1 MNERRLQAP
10 LIHTLWG
17 ALALSCLLS
26 SGAWAQALKPLQ
38 PVPSK
43 SSSGLSVRNPAAA
56 LSTVT
61 LDAAAPKALDFI
73 VAVVDNEPITNLEVN
88 RLVALA
94 DPSAAKMNRSALLLE
109 ALETLIDETA
119 QLNVARQA
127 GLQVPPD
134 ELEQA
139 LASTAQ
145 RNQISVDDMRQRL
158 KDQGVSWEQYRSQIR
173 RQIMLQRVREREVT
187 GRIKIQDFEVDAFLR
202 EQSQANVGKLAD
214 IHIAHILVAVPEKAT
229 GDEVAQLLTK
239 ADDLLKKAKAGQDF
253 GKLAAQF
260 SQAPDRN
267 NGGQLGLRSPDR
279 YPSLFADAVK
289 GLAVGEVTG
298 PVRSGA
304 GFHLLKLIERRN
316 AGDLPSTVTQTRARH
331 ILLRPGGQLSQ
342 DAARAKLASYRK
354 QVETGLAK
362 FEDLA
367 RDHSQD
373 GSANQGGDLGW
384 ANPGMMVP
392 EFEAAMAK
400 LAPGQVGDPL
410 VSRFGVHLIQVLERR
425 EAPLSVRDQ
434 QNLARNVLRE
444 RKFDE
449 AFKNWEREV
458 RGRAYVEYRETPQ

>member
-1 MNERRLQAP
+1 MNERRLQAT
-10 LIHTLWG
+10 LKHALWG
-17 ALALSCLLS
+17 ALVLSCWLS
-26 SGAWAQALKPLQ
+26 PGAWAQTLKPSQ
-38 PVPSK
+38 PVPAK

-56 LSTVT
+56 LSTIT

-119 QLNVARQA
+119 QLNVSRQA
-127 GLQVPPD
+127 GIQVPHD

-158 KDQGVSWEQYRSQIR
+158 KEQGVSWEQYRSQIR
-173 RQIMLQRVREREVT
+173 RQIMLQRVREREVS

-202 EQSQANVGKLAD
+202 EQSQANVGKPAD
-214 IHIAHILVAVPEKAT
+214 IHIAHILIAVPEKAN

-316 AGDLPSTVTQTRARH
+316 AGDLPSTVTQTRDRH

-354 QVETGLAK
+354 QVETGLA
-362 FEDLA
+362 
-367 RDHSQD
+367 
-373 GSANQGGDLGW
+373 
-384 ANPGMMVP
+384 
-392 EFEAAMAK
+392 
-400 LAPGQVGDPL
+400 
-410 VSRFGVHLIQVLERR
+410 
-425 EAPLSVRDQ
+425 
-434 QNLARNVLRE
+434 
-444 RKFDE
+444 
-449 AFKNWEREV
+449 
-458 RGRAYVEYRETPQ
+458 

>member
-26 SGAWAQALKPLQ
+26 SEAWAQALKPLQ

-56 LSTVT
+56 LSAIT
-61 LDAAAPKALDFI
+61 LDDAAPKALDFI

-88 RLVALA
+88 RLVSLA
-94 DPSAAKMNRSALLLE
+94 DPSAARMNRSALLLE

-127 GLQVPPD
+127 GIQVPPD

-158 KDQGVSWEQYRSQIR
+158 KEQGVSWEQYRSQIR

-187 GRIKIQDFEVDAFLR
+187 GRIKIQDFEVEAFLR
-202 EQSQANVGKLAD
+202 EQSQANGGKPAD
-214 IHIAHILVAVPEKAT
+214 IHIAHILVAVPEKAS

-316 AGDLPSTVTQTRARH
+316 AGDLPATVSQTRARH
-331 ILLRPGGQLSQ
+331 ILLRPGGKLSQ
-342 DAARAKLASYRK
+342 DAARAQLTSYKK

-367 RDHSQD
+367 RANSQD
-373 GSANQGGDLGW
+373 GSAEQGGDLGW

-434 QNLARNVLRE
+434 QNLARNLLRE

>member
-1 MNERRLQAP
+1 MNESRLQAA
-10 LIHTLWG
+10 LKLSFWG
-17 ALALSCLLS
+17 AFTLSCLLS
-26 SGAWAQALKPLQ
+26 PWAWSQTLKPQQ
-38 PVPSK
+38 PAPAK
-43 SSSGLSVRNPAAA
+43 SSSGLSVRNPAVV

-61 LDAAAPKALDFI
+61 FDNEAPKALDFI

-94 DPSAAKMNRSALLLE
+94 DPSAARMNRAALLLE
-109 ALETLIDETA
+109 GLETLIDETA
-119 QLNVARQA
+119 QLGVARQV
-127 GLQVPPD
+127 GIQVAPD

-145 RNQISVDDMRQRL
+145 RNQISVNEMRQRL
-158 KDQGVSWEQYRSQIR
+158 QEQGVSWDQYRGQIR
-173 RQIMLQRVREREVT
+173 RQILLQRVREREVS

-202 EQSQANVGKLAD
+202 EQNQANAGKAAD
-214 IHIAHILVAVPEKAT
+214 IHIAHILVAVPEKAST
-229 GDEVAQLLTK
+229 DEVAQLRTK
-239 ADDLLKKAKAGQDF
+239 ADDLVKKAKAGQDF

-267 NGGQLGLRSPDR
+267 NGGQLGLRNPER

-289 GLAVGEVTG
+289 SLAVGEVTG

-304 GFHLLKLIERRN
+304 GFHVLKLVERRK

-342 DAARAKLASYRK
+342 DAARGQLASYRT

-367 RDHSQD
+367 RAHSQD
-373 GSANQGGDLGW
+373 GSADQGGDLGW

-392 EFEAAMAK
+392 EFEAAMGK
-400 LAPGQVGDPL
+400 LGPGQMGDPL

-449 AFKNWEREV
+449 AYKNWEREV

>member
-1 MNERRLQAP
+1 MNEDPMQAN
-10 LIHTLWG
+10 LKLNIVRAIALWTLLG
-17 ALALSCLLS
+17 CS
-26 SGAWAQALKPLQ
+26 AWAQTLKPTQ
-38 PVPSK
+38 PLPSK
-43 SSSGLSVRNPAAA
+43 STGGLTVRNPAAV
-56 LSTVT
+56 LSPVT
-61 LDAAAPKALDFI
+61 LDKDAPKALDYI

-94 DPSAAKMNRSALLLE
+94 DPSAAKLNRNAMLLE
-109 ALETLIDETA
+109 AMETLIDETA
-119 QLNVARQA
+119 QLNAARQM
-127 GLQVPPD
+127 GMQVSSD

-139 LASTAQ
+139 LTVTAQ
-145 RNQISVDDMRQRL
+145 RNQLSLDDMRQRL

-173 RQIMLQRVREREVT
+173 RQIMLQRVRDREVN
-187 GRIKIQDFEVDAFLR
+187 GRIKIQDHEVDTFLR
-202 EQSQANVGKLAD
+202 EQSLSGNGRTPD
-214 IHIAHILVAVPEKAT
+214 IHIAHILVAVPENASA
-229 GDEVAQLLTK
+229 DDVAKMLTK
-239 ADDLLKKAKAGQDF
+239 ADELLKKAKAGQDF

-260 SQAPDRN
+260 SQAADRS

-304 GFHLLKLIERRN
+304 GFHLLKLLERRN
-316 AGDLPSTVTQTRARH
+316 AGDMPATITQTRARH
-331 ILLRPGGQLSQ
+331 ILLRPGGKLSQ
-342 DAARAKLASYRK
+342 DAARAQLTSYKK

-367 RDHSQD
+367 RANSQD
-373 GSANQGGDLGW
+373 GSAEQGGDLGW
-384 ANPGMMVP
+384 ANLGMMVP

-400 LAPGQVGDPL
+400 LAPGQLGDPL
-410 VSRFGVHLIQVLERR
+410 VSRFGVHLIQVMERR
-425 EAPLSVRDQ
+425 EAPLSLRDQ

>member
-26 SGAWAQALKPLQ
+26 SEAWAQALKPLQ

-56 LSTVT
+56 LSAIT
-61 LDAAAPKALDFI
+61 LDDAAPKALDFI

-88 RLVALA
+88 RLVSLA
-94 DPSAAKMNRSALLLE
+94 DPSAARMNRSALLLE

-127 GLQVPPD
+127 GIQVPPD

-158 KDQGVSWEQYRSQIR
+158 KEQGVSWEQYRSQIR

-187 GRIKIQDFEVDAFLR
+187 GRIKIQDFEVEAFLR
-202 EQSQANVGKLAD
+202 EQSQANGGKPAD
-214 IHIAHILVAVPEKAT
+214 IHIAHILVAVPEKAS

-298 PVRSGA
+298 PMRSGA

-316 AGDLPSTVTQTRARH
+316 AGDLPATVSQTRARH
-331 ILLRPGGQLSQ
+331 ILLRPGGKLSQ
-342 DAARAKLASYRK
+342 DAARAQLTSYKK

-367 RDHSQD
+367 RANSQD
-373 GSANQGGDLGW
+373 GSAEQGGDLGW

-434 QNLARNVLRE
+434 QNLARNLLRE

>member
-1 MNERRLQAP
+1 MNEYRLQTP
-10 LIHTLWG
+10 LKYALWG
-17 ALALSCLLS
+17 SLFLGCLIGP
-26 SGAWAQALKPLQ
+26 GAGAQTLKPSQ
-38 PVPSK
+38 PVPAK

-61 LDAAAPKALDFI
+61 LETATPKALDFI

-88 RLVALA
+88 RLVSLA
-94 DPSAAKMNRSALLLE
+94 DPSAAKMNRGALLLE

-119 QLNVARQA
+119 QLNLARQA
-127 GLQVPPD
+127 GIQVPPD

-139 LASTAQ
+139 LASTAL
-145 RNQISVDDMRQRL
+145 RNQISVDEMRQRL
-158 KDQGVSWEQYRSQIR
+158 KEQGVSWEQYRSQIR
-173 RQIMLQRVREREVT
+173 RQIILQRVREREVS

-202 EQSQANVGKLAD
+202 EQNQANVGKPAD
-214 IHIAHILVAVPEKAT
+214 IHIAHILIAVPEKAN

-239 ADDLLKKAKAGQDF
+239 ADEVLKKAKAGQDF
-253 GKLAAQF
+253 GKLAVQF

-304 GFHLLKLIERRN
+304 GFHVLKLIERRN

-342 DAARAKLASYRK
+342 DAARAKLTSFRK

-367 RDHSQD
+367 REHSQD

-392 EFEAAMAK
+392 EFESAMAK

-434 QNLARNVLRE
+434 QTLARNVLRE

-449 AFKNWEREV
+449 AYKNWEREV

>member
-26 SGAWAQALKPLQ
+26 SEAWAQALKPLQ

-56 LSTVT
+56 LSAVT
-61 LDAAAPKALDFI
+61 LDDAAPKALDFI

-88 RLVALA
+88 RLVSLA
-94 DPSAAKMNRSALLLE
+94 DPSAARMNRSALLLE

-127 GLQVPPD
+127 GIQVPPD

-158 KDQGVSWEQYRSQIR
+158 KEQGVSWEQYRSQIR

-187 GRIKIQDFEVDAFLR
+187 GRIKIQDFEVEAFLR
-202 EQSQANVGKLAD
+202 EQSQANGGKPAD
-214 IHIAHILVAVPEKAT
+214 IHIAHILVAVPEKAS

-316 AGDLPSTVTQTRARH
+316 AGDLPATVSQTRARH
-331 ILLRPGGQLSQ
+331 ILLRPGGKLSQ
-342 DAARAKLASYRK
+342 DAARAQLTSYKK

-367 RDHSQD
+367 RANSQD
-373 GSANQGGDLGW
+373 GSAEQGGDLGW

-434 QNLARNVLRE
+434 QNLARNLLRE

>member
-56 LSTVT
+56 LSAVT
-61 LDAAAPKALDFI
+61 LDDAAPKALDFI

-88 RLVALA
+88 RLVSLA
-94 DPSAAKMNRSALLLE
+94 DPSAARMNRSALLLE

-127 GLQVPPD
+127 GIQVPPD

-158 KDQGVSWEQYRSQIR
+158 KEQGVSWEQYRSQIR

-187 GRIKIQDFEVDAFLR
+187 GRIKIQDFEVEAFLR
-202 EQSQANVGKLAD
+202 EQSQANGGKPAD
-214 IHIAHILVAVPEKAT
+214 IHIAHILVAVPEKAS

-316 AGDLPSTVTQTRARH
+316 AGDLPATVSQTRARH
-331 ILLRPGGQLSQ
+331 ILLRPGGKLSQ
-342 DAARAKLASYRK
+342 DAAHAQLTSYKK

-367 RDHSQD
+367 RANSQD
-373 GSANQGGDLGW
+373 GSAEQGGDLGW

-434 QNLARNVLRE
+434 QNLARNLLRE

>member
-1 MNERRLQAP
+1 M
-10 LIHTLWG
+10 
-17 ALALSCLLS
+17 
-26 SGAWAQALKPLQ
+26 
-38 PVPSK
+38 
-43 SSSGLSVRNPAAA
+43 RNPAAVLA
-56 LSTVT
+56 PVT
-61 LDAAAPKALDFI
+61 LDSPSPKALDFI

-94 DPSAAKMNRSALLLE
+94 DPSAAKLNRNAMLLE
-109 ALETLIDETA
+109 ALETLIDEAA
-119 QLNVARQA
+119 QLGVARQL
-127 GLQVPPD
+127 GLQVSAD

-139 LASTAQ
+139 LAMTAQ
-145 RNQISVDDMRQRL
+145 RNQINMDELRQRL
-158 KDQGVSWEQYRSQIR
+158 KDQGISWDQYRSQIR
-173 RQIMLQRVREREVT
+173 RQILLQRVRDREVG
-187 GRIKIQDFEVDAFLR
+187 GRIKIQDYEVDAFLR
-202 EQSQANVGKLAD
+202 EQSLSGTGRTPD
-214 IHIAHILVAVPEKAT
+214 INIAHILVAVPENANA
-229 GDEVAQLLTK
+229 DEVAKLLTK
-239 ADDLLKKAKAGQDF
+239 ADELLKKAKAGQDF
-253 GKLAAQF
+253 GKLAAQY
-260 SQAPDRN
+260 SQATDRN
-267 NGGQLGLRSPDR
+267 NGGQLGLRPPQR

-289 GLAVGEVTG
+289 NLEVGAITG
-298 PVRSGA
+298 PLRSGA
-304 GFHLLKLIERRN
+304 GFHVLKLLERRN
-316 AGDLPSTVTQTRARH
+316 ASDMPSTVTQTRARH
-331 ILLRPGGQLSQ
+331 ILLRPGGKLSQ
-342 DAARAKLASYRK
+342 DAARAQLTSFKR

-367 RDHSQD
+367 RTHSQD
-373 GSANQGGDLGW
+373 GSAEQGGDLGW

>member
-1 MNERRLQAP
+1 MNETRLQAA
-10 LIHTLWG
+10 LKRTLGG
-17 ALALSCLLS
+17 AIALSCLIGL
-26 SGAWAQALKPLQ
+26 GAGSQTLKQTP
-38 PVPSK
+38 PAAAK
-43 SSSGLSVRNPAAA
+43 SANGLSVRNPAAV

-61 LDAAAPKALDFI
+61 LANESPTALDFI
-73 VAVVDNEPITNLEVN
+73 VAVVDNEPITNLEVS

-94 DPSAAKMNRSALLLE
+94 DPSAAKMNRPALLLE
-109 ALETLIDETA
+109 GLEALIDEVA
-119 QLNVARQA
+119 QLGVARQV
-127 GLQVPPD
+127 GIQVAPD

-145 RNQISVDDMRQRL
+145 RNQISVDEMRQRL
-158 KDQGVSWEQYRSQIR
+158 KEQGVSWEQYRSQIR

-187 GRIKIQDFEVDAFLR
+187 GRIKIQDYEVDAFLR
-202 EQSQANVGKLAD
+202 EQNQANAGKAPD
-214 IHIAHILVAVPEKAT
+214 IHIAHILVAVPEKASA
-229 GDEVAQLLTK
+229 DEVAKLLTQ
-239 ADDLLKKAKAGQDF
+239 AEDVLKKAKAGQDF
-253 GKLAAQF
+253 GKLAAQY

-267 NGGQLGLRSPDR
+267 NGGQLGLRNPER

-289 GLAVGEVTG
+289 SLAVGAVTG

-304 GFHLLKLIERRN
+304 GFHVLKLVERRN
-316 AGDLPSTVTQTRARH
+316 AGELPSTVTQTRARH

-342 DAARAKLASYRK
+342 DAARAQLARYRK
-354 QVETGLAK
+354 QIETGFAK

-367 RDHSQD
+367 RAHSQD
-373 GSANQGGDLGW
+373 ASADQGGDLGW

-392 EFEAAMAK
+392 EFEAAMA
-400 LAPGQVGDPL
+400 LLGPGQVGDPL

-425 EAPLSVRDQ
+425 DAPLSVRDQ

-449 AFKNWEREV
+449 AYKNWEREV

>member
-10 LIHTLWG
+10 LKHTLWG
-17 ALALSCLLS
+17 VLVLTCFLTPW
-26 SGAWAQALKPLQ
+26 AWSQTLKPSQ
-38 PVPSK
+38 PLPSK

-56 LSTVT
+56 LATIT
-61 LDAAAPKALDFI
+61 LEDNAPKALDFI

-127 GLQVPPD
+127 GIQVPPD

-139 LASTAQ
+139 VSGTAQ
-145 RNQISVDDMRQRL
+145 RNQISVDEMRQRL
-158 KDQGVSWEQYRSQIR
+158 KQQGVSWEQYRSQIR
-173 RQIMLQRVREREVT
+173 RQIMLQRVREREVS

-202 EQSQANVGKLAD
+202 EQSQTNGGKPAD
-214 IHIAHILVAVPEKAT
+214 IHIAHILLAVPEKAS

-239 ADDLLKKAKAGQDF
+239 AEDLLKKIKAGQDF
-253 GKLAAQF
+253 GKLAAQY

-267 NGGQLGLRSPDR
+267 NGGQLGLRSPER

-304 GFHLLKLIERRN
+304 GFHLLKLIERRS
-316 AGDLPSTVTQTRARH
+316 AGDLPSTVTQTHARH
-331 ILLRPGGQLSQ
+331 ILLRPGGKLSQ
-342 DAARAKLASYRK
+342 DAARAQLTSFKK

-367 RDHSQD
+367 RANSQD
-373 GSANQGGDLGW
+373 GSAEQGGDLGW
-384 ANPGMMVP
+384 ATPGMMVP

-400 LAPGQVGDPL
+400 LSPGQVGDPL

>member
-1 MNERRLQAP
+1 
-10 LIHTLWG
+10 
-17 ALALSCLLS
+17 
-26 SGAWAQALKPLQ
+26 
-38 PVPSK
+38 
-43 SSSGLSVRNPAAA
+43 VRNPAAA
-56 LSTVT
+56 LSAVT
-61 LDAAAPKALDFI
+61 LDDAAPKALDFI

-88 RLVALA
+88 RLVSLA
-94 DPSAAKMNRSALLLE
+94 DPSAARMNRSALLLE

-127 GLQVPPD
+127 GIQVPPD

-158 KDQGVSWEQYRSQIR
+158 KEQGVSWEQYRSQIR

-187 GRIKIQDFEVDAFLR
+187 GRIKIQDFEVEAFLR
-202 EQSQANVGKLAD
+202 EQSQANGGKPAD
-214 IHIAHILVAVPEKAT
+214 IHIAHILVAVPEKAS

-316 AGDLPSTVTQTRARH
+316 AGDLPATVSQTRARH
-331 ILLRPGGQLSQ
+331 ILLRPGGKLSQ
-342 DAARAKLASYRK
+342 DAARAQLTSYKK

-367 RDHSQD
+367 RANSQD
-373 GSANQGGDLGW
+373 GSAEQGGDLGW

>member
-26 SGAWAQALKPLQ
+26 SEAWAQALKPLQ

-56 LSTVT
+56 LSAIT
-61 LDAAAPKALDFI
+61 LDDAAPKALDFI

-88 RLVALA
+88 RLVSLA
-94 DPSAAKMNRSALLLE
+94 DPSAARMNRSALLLE

-127 GLQVPPD
+127 GIQVPPD

-158 KDQGVSWEQYRSQIR
+158 KEQGVSWEQYRSQIR

-187 GRIKIQDFEVDAFLR
+187 GRIKIQDFEVEAFLR
-202 EQSQANVGKLAD
+202 EQSQANGGKPAD
-214 IHIAHILVAVPEKAT
+214 IHIAHILVAVPEKAS

-316 AGDLPSTVTQTRARH
+316 AGDLPATVSQTRARH
-331 ILLRPGGQLSQ
+331 ILLRPGGKLSQ
-342 DAARAKLASYRK
+342 DAARAQLTSYKK

-367 RDHSQD
+367 RANSQD
-373 GSANQGGDLGW
+373 GSAEQGGDLGW

-434 QNLARNVLRE
+434 QNLARNLLRE

-458 RGRAYVEYRETPQ
+458 RGRAYVEYRDAPQ